1 MSTFAKTDPRASLAA
16 ALAEHEDKLLACVHC
31 GFCLDACPTYR
42 RLGDE
47 ADSPRGRLYLMRAVV
62 EGRLAPD
69 DEAFTRHIDQCLE
82 CVACQTVCPS
92 GVPYGDL
99 IERARVVRV
108 AASGTPLVTRGLLLA
123 FGQRTVARLSNALAR
138 LFLATR
144 LPQLLVRVLPP
155 ALGRARFGLAML
167 EGTRG
172 WGGLRRVGGQG
183 QGRLVASERESG
195 GVGVAGNGAASGA
208 RAAVPAAG
216 AAIAADAREGRPH
229 SPTPPLPHSP
239 PGAQAPAPLRV
250 GLLSG
255 CVQEGLF
262 GRVNRATE
270 RVLRA
275 NGCRLV
281 AVPEQHCCG
290 ALHGHTGDLEHART
304 LARRN
309 IEAFEGADVDR
320 VVSNAAGCGAMM
332 KEYPELLADDPEW
345 IGRARAFREKVRDV
359 WELLAE
365 LQPVTGGAV
374 ALRVTYDAPCHLYHA
389 QGITRAPQDM
399 LRAIPGLELIPLS
412 GMEECCGGAGT
423 YGITHPELGNRILG
437 DKIDAIRATGAEVV
451 CSSNPGCMMQIGAGL
466 RLAGDSMPLLHAI
479 ELVDE
484 SYRRGGLYS

>member
-1 MSTFAKTDPRASLAA
+1 MHTVASTDPRARLAA
-16 ALAEHEDKLLACVHC
+16 ALADQEETLLGCVHC

-69 DEAFTRHIDQCLE
+69 DEAFTRHIDLCLE

-92 GVPYGDL
+92 GVPYGEL
-99 IERARVVRV
+99 IEHARVVRV
-108 AASGTPLVTRGLLLA
+108 AASGKPFITRGLLAA

-138 LFLATR
+138 LFLATG
-144 LPQLLVRVLPP
+144 LPRLLVRILPS
-155 ALGRARFGLAML
+155 GSARFGLAMI

-172 WGGLRRVGGQG
+172 WSGLRQSGSARPADATTRRHDDTTIPAAATTGGTADGGAPQASRAATDA
-183 QGRLVASERESG
+183 QVVASSRRRVVVSP
-195 GVGVAGNGAASGA
+195 AS
-208 RAAVPAAG
+208 
-216 AAIAADAREGRPH
+216 
-229 SPTPPLPHSP
+229 
-239 PGAQAPAPLRV
+239 AQAAAPLRV

-275 NGCRLV
+275 HGCRLI

-290 ALHGHTGDLEHART
+290 ALHGHTGDLEHARV

-309 IEAFEGADVDR
+309 IEAFEAADVDR
-320 VVSNAAGCGAMM
+320 VASNAAGCGAML
-332 KEYPELLADDPEW
+332 KEYPQLLADDPAWAE
-345 IGRARAFREKVRDV
+345 RARAFREKVRDV

-365 LQPVTGGAV
+365 LEPLTGGALP
-374 ALRVTYDAPCHLYHA
+374 LRVTYDAPCHLYHA
-389 QGITRAPQDM
+389 QGITRAPQDL
-399 LRAIPGLELIPLS
+399 LRAIPELELIPLP
-412 GMEECCGGAGT
+412 GMDECCGGAGT
-423 YGITHPELGNRILG
+423 YGITHPELGDRILG
-437 DKIDAIRATGAEVV
+437 DKIAAIRATGADVV

-466 RLAGDSMPLLHAI
+466 RLVGDRTPLLHAI